1 MKTTTRRLLAVAPA
15 LIGAAALTLSGCAK
29 PPGTT
34 AGGAASGGTSA
45 SSSSSASAGA
55 SDYKACMV
63 SDTAGFNDKSF
74 NQTSLKG
81 LTDAASSFGIQT
93 DKIQSSSASDYAKNL
108 SSMVGANCNMVVSVG
123 YLLADDTLSAAKAN
137 PKVKFAIVDDNDP
150 KFAAVKNLKPLVFN
164 TAQSAFLGGYL
175 AASMS
180 KTGKVG
186 TFGGAKIPTVTVY
199 MDGFNQ
205 GVAYFNQAKGKNV
218 QVLGWDPAKQDGQ
231 FVPGS
236 NPFEN
241 TSGGQQTAQALVSQG
256 ADILFPVA
264 GGAGVGAL
272 QVAKSSGGKVN
283 AIWVDAD
290 GCSTQPNYCSSIITS
305 VFKGTDI
312 AVKDTIDSAL
322 KNSYASTPFVGT
334 LKNGGT
340 GLTPYHDFDSKV
352 PAATKS
358 EITQLQTDIES
369 GKIKISSK
377 SQPSS

>member
-1 MKTTTRRLLAVAPA
+1 MKTTRRLLTAAPA
-15 LIGAAALTLSGCAK
+15 LLGAAALTLSGCAQ
-29 PPGTT
+29 PPGTD
-34 AGGAASGGTSA
+34 AGAGASSAAGSAA
-45 SSSSSASAGA
+45 SSSS
-55 SDYKACMV
+55 YKACMV

-81 LTDAASSFGIQT
+81 LTDAQSAFGIQT

-108 SSMVGANCNMVVSVG
+108 SSMITANCNMVISVG
-123 YLLADDTLSAAKAN
+123 FLLADDTLAAAKAN
-137 PKVKFAIVDDNDP
+137 PNVKFAIVDDNDA
-150 KFAAVKNLKPLVFN
+150 KFEGVSNLKPLVFN

-180 KTGKVG
+180 QTGKVG

-205 GVAYFNQAKGKNV
+205 GVAYYNQVKGKNV
-218 QVLGWDPAKQDGQ
+218 QALGWDSDKQDGQ

-256 ADILFPVA
+256 ADVIFPVA

-290 GCSTQPNYCSSIITS
+290 GCSTQPNYCSNIITS
-305 VFKGTDI
+305 VYKGMDV
-312 AVKDTIDSAL
+312 AVKDTVESGMKGTYEA
-322 KNSYASTPFVGT
+322 TPFVGT
-334 LKNGGT
+334 LQNEGT
-340 GLTPYHDFDSKV
+340 GLTAYHDFDSKV

-358 EITQLQTDIES
+358 EITQLKADIES
-369 GKIKISSK
+369 GKIKITSK